1 MAKASALH
9 ILVKTEKEALALK
22 AKIEK
27 GADFYQLAKRHSMC
41 PSKKQGGDL
50 GEFRRGQMVKPFD
63 NAVFAKG
70 SEDKPLIGPV
80 KTRFGYHLIKVLYKS
95 G

>member
-41 PSKKQGGDL
+41 PSKN
-50 GEFRRGQMVKPFD
+50 R
-63 NAVFAKG
+63 AV
-70 SEDKPLIGPV
+70 I
-80 KTRFGYHLIKVLYKS
+80 
-95 G
+95 